1 MVCLTIRQRKLND
14 MPHDS
19 APDGLSNRR
28 RARQLV
34 VAFVLC
40 QSLLQPV
47 LRAQELNARV
57 TVIYSQVSTTVDRK
71 VFQTLQTAL
80 NNFINKRKWTSD
92 VFDPKER
99 IDCSFLLNLQS
110 VQDQNIYQATL
121 TIQAGRPVYNTSY
134 LSPLIN
140 FQDNDVNFRYVEY
153 QPIEFNESRIG
164 GSEPLAANLSAV
176 FAYYI
181 HLILGLDYDSY
192 APRGGDPYF
201 QKALNI
207 VNSAPDGRG
216 ISGWKPFDGQ
226 RNRYWL
232 SENLMNSRYSMIH
245 DAYYTYYRMGMDKLY
260 ENEQESREQMLNVLN
275 MLTNLNT
282 TTPNLMVIPF
292 FFQGRSD
299 EIIRIF
305 KKAAFQ
311 EKQRASELLQRL
323 DIGNASKY
331 KQELK

>member
-1 MVCLTIRQRKLND
+1 MNEMSIEKGSSSNLRSGLRAGIGAMIMLQWLAS
-14 MPHDS
+14 MP
-19 APDGLSNRR
+19 
-28 RARQLV
+28 
-34 VAFVLC
+34 
-40 QSLLQPV
+40 LQ
-47 LRAQELNARV
+47 AQELNARV

-71 VFQTLQTAL
+71 VFQTLQTSL

-92 VFDPKER
+92 AFEPKER

-110 VQDQNIYQATL
+110 VQDQNVFQATL
-121 TIQAGRPVYNTSY
+121 TVQAGRPVYNTSY

-153 QPIEFNESRIG
+153 QPIEFNESRVAG
-164 GSEPLAANLSAV
+164 GEPLTANLAAI

-181 HLILGLDYDSY
+181 HMILGLDYDSY

-216 ISGWKPFDGQ
+216 INGWKPFDGQ

-260 ENEQESREQMLNVLN
+260 ENEQESREQMINVLN

-282 TTPNLMVIPF
+282 STPNLMVIPF

-299 EIIRIF
+299 ELIRIF
-305 KKAAFQ
+305 KKAGFQ

-323 DIGNASKY
+323 DITNASKY

>member
-1 MVCLTIRQRKLND
+1 MSRYAIIFLLCLTGFLTRLN
-14 MPHDS
+14 
-19 APDGLSNRR
+19 
-28 RARQLV
+28 
-34 VAFVLC
+34 
-40 QSLLQPV
+40 
-47 LRAQELNARV
+47 AQELNARV
-57 TVIYSQVSTTVDRK
+57 TVIYNQVSSTVDRK
-71 VFQTLQTAL
+71 VFQTLQSSL
-80 NNFINKRKWTSD
+80 INFINKRKWTSD
-92 VFDPKER
+92 VFEPRER

-121 TIQAGRPVYNTSY
+121 TVQAGRPVYNTNY

-153 QPIEFNESRIG
+153 QPIEFNEARIG
-164 GSEPLAANLSAV
+164 GAEPLTANLSAV

-181 HLILGLDYDSY
+181 NMILGLDYDSF

-232 SENLMNSRYSMIH
+232 SENLMNSRYAMVH
-245 DAYYTYYRMGMDKLY
+245 DAYYTYHRLGMDKLF
-260 ENEQESREQMLNVLN
+260 ENEKETREQMLNVLN
-275 MLTNLNT
+275 MLTNLNAS
-282 TTPNLMVIPF
+282 TPNLMVIPF

-299 EIIRIF
+299 ELIRIF
-305 KKAAFQ
+305 KKADFQ
-311 EKQRASELLQRL
+311 DRQRASELLQRL
-323 DIGNASKY
+323 DISNASRY

>member
-1 MVCLTIRQRKLND
+1 
-14 MPHDS
+14 
-19 APDGLSNRR
+19 
-28 RARQLV
+28 
-34 VAFVLC
+34 
-40 QSLLQPV
+40 
-47 LRAQELNARV
+47 
-57 TVIYSQVSTTVDRK
+57 VDRK
-71 VFQTLQTAL
+71 VFQTLQTSL

-92 VFDPKER
+92 AFDTKER

-110 VQDQNIYQATL
+110 VQDQNVYQATL
-121 TIQAGRPVYNTSY
+121 TIQAGRPIYNTTY

-153 QPIEFNESRIG
+153 QPIEFNESRIAG
-164 GSEPLAANLSAV
+164 AEPLTANLSAI
-176 FAYYI
+176 FAYYV
-181 HLILGLDYDSY
+181 HLILGLDYDSF

-245 DAYYTYYRMGMDKLY
+245 DAYYTYYRLAMDKLY
-260 ENEQESREQMLNVLN
+260 ENEDESRSQMINVLN

-282 TTPNLMVIPF
+282 STPNLMVIPF

-299 EIIRIF
+299 EMIRIF
-305 KKAAFQ
+305 KKAGFQ

-323 DIGNASKY
+323 DIGNASRY

>member
-1 MVCLTIRQRKLND
+1 
-14 MPHDS
+14 
-19 APDGLSNRR
+19 
-28 RARQLV
+28 
-34 VAFVLC
+34 
-40 QSLLQPV
+40 
-47 LRAQELNARV
+47 
-57 TVIYSQVSTTVDRK
+57 VDRK
-71 VFQTLQTAL
+71 VFQTLQTSL

-92 VFDPKER
+92 AFDTKER

-110 VQDQNIYQATL
+110 VQDQNVFQATL
-121 TIQAGRPVYNTSY
+121 TVQAGRPVYSTSY

-153 QPIEFNESRIG
+153 QPIEFNESRVAG
-164 GSEPLAANLSAV
+164 GEPLTANLAAI

-181 HLILGLDYDSY
+181 HMILGLDYDSY

-216 ISGWKPFDGQ
+216 INGWKPFDGQ

-260 ENEQESREQMLNVLN
+260 ENEQESREQMINVLN

-282 TTPNLMVIPF
+282 STPNLMVIPF

-299 EIIRIF
+299 ELIRIF
-305 KKAAFQ
+305 KKASFQ

-323 DIGNASKY
+323 DITNASKY

>member
-1 MVCLTIRQRKLND
+1 MKEMSREKGSRSNLRFWLRHVIGAMLIVQWLTSGPLK
-14 MPHDS
+14 
-19 APDGLSNRR
+19 
-28 RARQLV
+28 
-34 VAFVLC
+34 
-40 QSLLQPV
+40 
-47 LRAQELNARV
+47 AQELNARV

-71 VFQTLQTAL
+71 VFQTLQTSL

-92 VFDPKER
+92 AFEPKER
-99 IDCSFLLNLQS
+99 IDCSLLLNLQS
-110 VQDQNIYQATL
+110 VQDQNVYQATL
-121 TIQAGRPVYNTSY
+121 TVQAGRPVYSTSY

-153 QPIEFNESRIG
+153 QPIEFNESRVAG
-164 GSEPLAANLSAV
+164 GEPLTANLAAI

-181 HLILGLDYDSY
+181 HMILGLDYDSY

-216 ISGWKPFDGQ
+216 INGWKPFDGQ

-260 ENEQESREQMLNVLN
+260 ENEQESREQMINVLN

-282 TTPNLMVIPF
+282 STPNLMVIPF

-299 EIIRIF
+299 EFIRIF
-305 KKAAFQ
+305 KKSSFQ

-323 DIGNASKY
+323 DITNASKY

>member
-1 MVCLTIRQRKLND
+1 MMRLTRCIGVILIAHWLHIN
-14 MPHDS
+14 
-19 APDGLSNRR
+19 
-28 RARQLV
+28 
-34 VAFVLC
+34 
-40 QSLLQPV
+40 SLY
-47 LRAQELNARV
+47 AQELNARV

-71 VFQTLQTAL
+71 VFQTLQTSL

-92 VFDPKER
+92 AFDSKER

-110 VQDQNIYQATL
+110 VQDQNLYQATL
-121 TIQAGRPVYNTSY
+121 TVQAGRPVYNTSY

-140 FQDNDVNFRYVEY
+140 FQDNDINFRYVEY
-153 QPIEFNESRIG
+153 QPIEFNESRIAG
-164 GSEPLAANLSAV
+164 AEPLTANLSAV

-245 DAYYTYYRMGMDKLY
+245 DAYYTYYRLGMDKLY
-260 ENEQESREQMLNVLN
+260 ENEQESREQMINVLN

-282 TTPNLMVIPF
+282 STPNLMVIPF
-292 FFQGRSD
+292 FFQGRSE

-305 KKAAFQ
+305 KKANFQ
-311 EKQRASELLQRL
+311 EKQRASDLLQRL
-323 DIGNASKY
+323 DIGNASRY

>member
-1 MVCLTIRQRKLND
+1 MNEMSSEKGST
-14 MPHDS
+14 
-19 APDGLSNRR
+19 SNLRLR
-28 RARQLV
+28 FRFGIGAMI
-34 VAFVLC
+34 
-40 QSLLQPV
+40 LLQWLTSMP
-47 LRAQELNARV
+47 LQAQELNARV

-71 VFQTLQTAL
+71 VFQTLQTSL

-92 VFDPKER
+92 AFDTKER

-110 VQDQNIYQATL
+110 VQDQNVFQATL
-121 TIQAGRPVYNTSY
+121 TVQAGRPGYSTSY
-134 LSPLIN
+134 LSPRIN
-140 FQDNDVNFRYVEY
+140 FQDNDVSFRYVEY
-153 QPIEFNESRIG
+153 QPIEFNESRVAG
-164 GSEPLAANLSAV
+164 GEPLTANLAAI

-181 HLILGLDYDSY
+181 HMILGLDYDSY

-216 ISGWKPFDGQ
+216 INGWKPFDGQ

-260 ENEQESREQMLNVLN
+260 ENEQESREQMINVLN

-282 TTPNLMVIPF
+282 STPNLMVIPF

-299 EIIRIF
+299 ELIRIF
-305 KKAAFQ
+305 KKASFQ

-323 DIGNASKY
+323 DITNASKY